1 MHFIFLSLA
10 AHLEHIAANLEILLM
25 LSLGNVI
32 AFERGASANLMK
44 SHQAQGFLFK
54 GDMKKDNAQE
64 SAQFVFEEGVAKRNS
79 SSART
84 TLMIKNIPNVYSRDT
99 FLEILDGHCKRC
111 NEKSRDA
118 EEPLSAYDFFYL
130 PIDFGIKRNL
140 GYAFVNFTS
149 AKATW
154 KLYKEFHMQ
163 PWKCLDSKRTSLKIC
178 EIIYAKVQGRAALE
192 THFKKYNFRGVYAKY
207 SLLVFDPPRN
217 GKESRESSMSSE
229 RRGRLLYGRKC

>member
-1 MHFIFLSLA
+1 
-10 AHLEHIAANLEILLM
+10 
-25 LSLGNVI
+25 
-32 AFERGASANLMK
+32 MK

-64 SAQFVFEEGVAKRNS
+64 SSQFVFEEEVAKRNS

-84 TLMIKNIPNVYSRDT
+84 TLMIKNIPNVYR
-99 FLEILDGHCKRC
+99 
-111 NEKSRDA
+111 
-118 EEPLSAYDFFYL
+118 
-130 PIDFGIKRNL
+130 IKRNL

-192 THFKKYNFRGVYAKY
+192 SHFKKYNFRGVYAKY

-217 GKESRESSMSSE
+217 GKESRESSMSSQ
-229 RRGRLLYGRKC
+229 RRGRLLYV